1 MDLVLIGGGILLLY
15 WMGTSAGSQAPG
27 PGQTGTLSP
36 SSAIAITPAGVLQDI
51 GQVVG
56 QVSTVV
62 SIGRTVISA
71 PSQISKAV
79 SALVG
84 PSAPSPPTAEFSLFT
99 QGPFPQEILPANLV
113 DATEFIPSA
122 EQAISAGAE
131 ILIPEAFEFFGSI
144 SEGAGGALSL
154 SQVAGEVPI
163 LWAGAPVAATAAEE
177 AASVLGAG
185 IASGFGAGE
194 EAASVLGVGA
204 AAAAEEAG
212 VLSTVLAAVAPFAY
226 GVAALSVPLIALVA
240 SGGLKEMTTPP
251 EDAMTHDLMTSL
263 QWVQAVGGWDAALNG
278 AAEAYAGG
286 SWATPAP
293 LSPVNNPID
302 RITGYYLT
310 TTQGMS
316 GAYVPIE
323 LFPVDLIPKIQA
335 YIPTYLT
342 HVAEYE
348 AARVA
353 AIAADQSERYP

>member
-1 MDLVLIGGGILLLY
+1 MDLILIGGGILLLY
-15 WMGTSAGSQAPG
+15 WIGTSAGAQAPG
-27 PGQTGTLSP
+27 PGQTGTVSP

-84 PSAPSPPTAEFSLFT
+84 PTAPSPPTAEFSLFT
-99 QGPFPQEILPANLV
+99 QGPFPQEILPADMV

-163 LWAGAPVAATAAEE
+163 LWTEAPVFATAAEE
-177 AASVLGAG
+177 AATALGAG

-204 AAAAEEAG
+204 AAAEEAG
-212 VLSTVLAAVAPFAY
+212 VFSTVLAAVAPFAY

-251 EDAMTHDLMTSL
+251 EDAMKHDLLTSL
-263 QWVQAVGGWDAALNG
+263 QWLQAVGGWDAALNG
-278 AAEAYAGG
+278 AAAAYAGG

-353 AIAADQSERYP
+353 ASSANQSERYP